1 MDEDKVIRPMD
12 FVRLTNIDKSNVIKD
27 IKNHIGLVKEISPLK
42 RISVIWIGNTYSKSA
57 WFSSGEVETVDNLA
71 NLLARE
77 LAIFR
82 EDGKDNA
89 NKFYPIG

>member
-12 FVRLTNIDKSNVIKD
+12 FIRLTSIDKSNVIKD
-27 IKNHIGLVKEISPLK
+27 TKNHIGLVKEVSPLK
-42 RISVIWIGNTYSKSA
+42 RVSVIWIGNTYSKVE
-57 WFSSGEVETVDNLA
+57 WFSRREVETVDNLA

-77 LAIFR
+77 MAIFR

-89 NKFYPIG
+89 DKFYPIG